1 VAEWRAVDDLDGRR
15 WCALSGVPAA
25 GPGVRAC
32 LSRRGLA
39 DPGSWF
45 RGWLM
50 AMEYAY
56 LGRTGIEV
64 SRLCLGT
71 VNFGALG
78 NGDHDECVRIIRA
91 ALDAGIN
98 VIDTADL
105 YSYGESE
112 EIVGRAIAGRREEVV
127 LASKYFSAMPVNGN
141 GRNRGGASR
150 RWIMQA
156 VEASLRRLG
165 TDYLDIY
172 QQHHADDRTGIDE
185 TLSALSDLVHQ
196 GKVRVIGTS
205 NFPAEQIVEAQWTA
219 ERWGFERFRCHQAPY
234 SLFRRGIERGVLP
247 VCDRYGIGVMTWG
260 PLNGGWLS
268 GRFRAPEDLAG
279 STRFAKVTRR
289 TNDLD
294 PADEVNRRR
303 FELVGRLHALAAEAG
318 LSVAHLATAF
328 AGEHPVVSSV
338 IIGPRTMGQ
347 LEDSLAAAGLRL
359 GDDLLDAL
367 DELAGPGEDLYSVLP
382 LSARLPACLAASY
395 RRRSL
400 RGVSHEGL

>member
-1 VAEWRAVDDLDGRR
+1 
-15 WCALSGVPAA
+15 
-25 GPGVRAC
+25 
-32 LSRRGLA
+32 
-39 DPGSWF
+39 
-45 RGWLM
+45 
-50 AMEYAY
+50 
-56 LGRTGIEV
+56 
-64 SRLCLGT
+64 
-71 VNFGALG
+71 
-78 NGDHDECVRIIRA
+78 
-91 ALDAGIN
+91 
-98 VIDTADL
+98 
-105 YSYGESE
+105 
-112 EIVGRAIAGRREEVV
+112 
-127 LASKYFSAMPVNGN
+127 
-141 GRNRGGASR
+141 
-150 RWIMQA
+150 
-156 VEASLRRLG
+156 
-165 TDYLDIY
+165 
-172 QQHHADDRTGIDE
+172 
-185 TLSALSDLVHQ
+185 VHQ

-367 DELAGPGEDLYSVLP
+367 MSWPGRVRTFTPSCLCRRGCLPAWRRLTGAGLCGKCRMRDCDRGAAGGAGPGWRGDRCDGGRAGWRRVFSPRMMSVRCGWP
-382 LSARLPACLAASY
+382 GGSVPGPSASRVP
-395 RRRSL
+395 
-400 RGVSHEGL
+400 G